1 MFSSVLSVWP
11 ILTSPRDDVI
21 ASKRTWKKS
30 RSTTSKQFIACV
42 NCEVHLSLDVCRVC
56 ISPTWKREENAVS
69 AKYTVNLQCNA
80 ASVAAAAYLK
90 SQDDNDANNYVG
102 ERGTVLM

>member
-1 MFSSVLSVWP
+1 M
-11 ILTSPRDDVI
+11 
-21 ASKRTWKKS
+21 
-30 RSTTSKQFIACV
+30 
-42 NCEVHLSLDVCRVC
+42 
-56 ISPTWKREENAVS
+56 S